1 MGSPYAAD
9 LVKNYY
15 KRIKILTRLD
25 IYRWDNLHLSLEK
38 SITDSLFLYMEKG
51 ILDETKLHK

>member
-25 IYRWDNLHLSLEK
+25 IYRWNSLNVALEK
-38 SITDSLFLYMEKG
+38 SITDSPFLDIEKG
-51 ILDETKLHK
+51 ILDETELHR